1 MIIVKKLYPSE
12 GPDILTDF
20 FQNISFLS
28 LHSRNFEKMKKK
40 RTFFS
45 SKFSSFK
52 IKIKFGVV
60 AAYF

>member
-28 LHSRNFEKMKKK
+28 LHSRNFEKMKKSEH
-40 RTFFS
+40 FFRQN
-45 SKFSSFK
+45 FR
-52 IKIKFGVV
+52 VLR
-60 AAYF
+60 